1 MTHLT
6 EEESRLV
13 EPLLKKYKA
22 IATAAGDTLAEVM
35 STEKHVKDVRK
46 VEKIIGFTCL
56 GGAVAGYFLDV
67 NWLLYLSLGVMF
79 FNTMSNYAYAKVM
92 QEKIERLFDKVDILM
107 IDWIVEFGDDKHIR
121 ETFPKAHIVPAGAG
135 YRFDT
140 CTKAFDLWWSYH
152 CRDVYRRVLGRERA
166 NELCELETADIEKAW
181 EQ

>member
-1 MTHLT
+1 MSHLT

-13 EPLLKKYKA
+13 GPLLKKYHA
-22 IATAAGDTLAEVM
+22 IAKSAGDALALAM
-35 STEKHVKDVRK
+35 STEKHVKDVGK
-46 VEKIIGFTCL
+46 VEKIIGFACL

-67 NWLLYLSLGVMF
+67 NWLMYLSLGVMF

-92 QEKIERLFDKVDILM
+92 QEKIERLFDKVDVLM
-107 IDWIVEFGDDKHIR
+107 IDWIVEFGDDKAIQQDI
-121 ETFPKAHIVPAGAG
+121 PKAHIVPAGTG

-152 CRDVYRRVLGRERA
+152 CREVYRRVLGMERA
-166 NELCELETADIEKAW
+166 SELCELECADIEKAW